1 MSFQANLCVAGAFWI
16 ILSGSASHDFGGI
29 ILTLSSPCILC
40 FGFSRPNLT
49 KFSCSMMKLWT
60 TNCCNSSVFQISPG
74 STRPCYLGPE
84 GSTLSTVVPAH
95 WLSLWFLPGRS
106 KVPLQKG
113 NLRQRAGLACT
124 CAPAPPG
131 HTDTAR
137 AIRLFEFK
145 HGFQR
150 Q

>member
-1 MSFQANLCVAGAFWI
+1 MSFQTNLCVASACWI
-16 ILSGSASHDFGGI
+16 MLSGSTSHDFGRI
-29 ILTLSSPCILC
+29 ILNLSSPCILC
-40 FGFSRPNLT
+40 FGFLRPYLT

-60 TNCCNSSVFQISPG
+60 PNRYDSSGFQISAG
-74 STRPCYLGPE
+74 STWPCYLGPE
-84 GSTLSTVVPAH
+84 GSTLWTVLPAH
-95 WLSLWFLPGRS
+95 WLWLWFLPGRS

-113 NLRQRAGLACT
+113 NLRQATGLACT

-137 AIRLFEFK
+137 AIWLFEFK
-145 HGFQR
+145 HRFQR